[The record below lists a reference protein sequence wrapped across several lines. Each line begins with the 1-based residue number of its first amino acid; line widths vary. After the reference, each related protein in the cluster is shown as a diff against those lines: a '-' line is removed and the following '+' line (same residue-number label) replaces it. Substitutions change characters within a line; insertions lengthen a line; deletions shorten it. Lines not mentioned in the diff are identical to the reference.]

1 MSSAN
6 LSQCSTI
13 RAISFGLVSAF
24 TLATLC
30 GGLVA
35 FAENPQT
42 SDQVVTMTNPDVS
55 YGAGATTIT
64 VHGMRKGQA
73 DGPKND
79 KPIRL
84 LPGGNKGKPG
94 GGGGS
99 SDPVV
104 QSTALPSNGTLAP
117 GNNFEGLG
125 NGFPNFSVNSAPP
138 DTNGAVGA
146 TQYVQWVNESFAVF
160 DKGTGNL
167 LEGPVAGNQLF
178 QPLGA
183 THPCAVNNDGD
194 PIAQYDKANQRWILT
209 QFSVTNGSTAG
220 YWQCIAV
227 SQTSDATGAYNVY
240 AYRQPN
246 FNDYPKFGVW
256 NGTYFATYNMFSGNS
271 FAGARLCAYNGAA
284 MRAGTTAAEQCF
296 QLSNSY
302 GGVLPADIDG
312 TTPPPTGSNEYFLN
326 FGSNSLSTWRFHVD
340 FTTSTNTTLTGP
352 YITSVAT
359 FSAAC
364 SGGTCVPQPGTSQ
377 LLDSLADRL
386 MYRLSYRHFSDGHE
400 ALFVNHSTNP
410 GAVAAGVRW
419 YELRPATSGGVTV
432 YQQSTYAPSGGL
444 NRWMGSIASDKKG
457 NLAVGYS
464 TSSGTAYPS
473 ISYSYRT
480 PTDTLSTLGSEQ
492 LLFAGSGA
500 QQRTLNRWGD
510 YSAMTVDPVDDCT
523 FWYTNEYLAANGTFN
538 WHTRIASFK
547 VGGCQ

>member
-1 MSSAN
+1 LSTLSSAT
-6 LSQCSTI
+6 L
-13 RAISFGLVSAF
+13 RDRGFGLACALIVSVP
-24 TLATLC
+24 LSC
-30 GGLVA
+30 LVA
-35 FAENPQT
+35 AAENPHPT
-42 SDQVVTMTNPDVS
+42 DPIVMTNPDVS

-73 DGPKND
+73 DGPKDD
-79 KPIRL
+79 KPLREL
-84 LPGGNKGKPG
+84 HGGNKGKPG

-104 QSTALPSNGTLAP
+104 QSTALSSNGAIAA

-138 DTNGAVGA
+138 DTNGVVGA
-146 TQYVQWVNESFAVF
+146 TQYVQWVNESYAIF
-160 DKGTGNL
+160 DKATGNL

-178 QPLGA
+178 LPLGA

-209 QFSVTNGSTAG
+209 QFSVTNGSTKG

-256 NGTYFATYNMFSGNS
+256 NGTYYATYNMFSGNT
-271 FAGARLCAYNGAA
+271 FAGSRLCAYDGAA
-284 MRAGTTAAEQCF
+284 MRAGAAAAEQCF

-302 GGVLPADIDG
+302 GGVLPADVDG
-312 TTPPPTGSNEYFLN
+312 TIAPPAGSNQYFLN
-326 FGSNSLSTWRFHVD
+326 FGSNSLFTWRFHVD
-340 FTTSTNTTLTGP
+340 FANSANSTLTGP

-359 FSAAC
+359 FSEAC
-364 SGGTCVPQPGTSQ
+364 SGGTCLPQPGTSQ

-400 ALFVNHSTNP
+400 ALFVNHSVNP
-410 GAVAAGVRW
+410 GGVAGGVRW

-432 YQQSTYAPSGGL
+432 FQQSTYAPSGGL
-444 NRWMGSIASDKKG
+444 SRWMGSIASDKNG
-457 NLAVGYS
+457 DLAVGYS
-464 TSSGTAYPS
+464 TSSAAAYPS
-473 ISYSYRT
+473 IRYSYRT
-480 PTDTLSTLGSEQ
+480 PTDILSTMGSEQ
-492 LLFAGSGA
+492 LLFAGSGS
-500 QQRTLNRWGD
+500 QLRTLARWGD

-523 FWYTNEYLAANGTFN
+523 FWYTNEYLAASGTFN
-538 WHTRIASFK
+538 WHTRIGSFK